1 MKKISWLLK
10 SAIFLFV
17 SFIVVMVGLYTYAF
31 FSPKLE
37 LKTSGKFFLYDKNDT
52 LVYQGSSS
60 SEWVNLEDMS
70 PDLIDAVISIE
81 DKNFYKH
88 HGFDYLR
95 IVKAMM
101 TNIKSKS
108 IVQGASTISMQY
120 IKNMYLDFDQTWS
133 RKIEE
138 AFLTL
143 ELETHY
149 DKDEILEGYLNTIN
163 YGNGNYGIGNASQYY
178 FNKKPKDLTLEEAI
192 ILAGIPNNP
201 SNYNPL
207 SNYDLSIS
215 RANIVADAMVKNKKI
230 TEDKR
235 NALFQNTIA
244 VYGKREQS
252 NLQTLMYYQDAVL
265 QELQNIKEI
274 PLSLVEA
281 GGLKVYTNL
290 DMNIQKNM
298 EESVI
303 KNITTENLQAASV
316 YIDPQTGAVR
326 ALIGGVDYA
335 SSQYNRATQSIRQV
349 GSTMKPILYYAALEN
364 GLTSSSTFL
373 SEPTTFALSNNKTY
387 APKNYNNKYAN
398 DNITMTTA
406 IAYSDNIYAVKTHL
420 FLGEETLVDTAHKM
434 GIKGDLQAV
443 PSLALGTGELN
454 MLDFANAYT
463 TLASG
468 GYQRDLFFIKKIED
482 LDGNVLYEHKETNNL
497 VLNPNYVFILN
508 EMLTATYNSAF
519 KDYNNPTLINL
530 SSKISRKY
538 SIKTGTTDSDFWI
551 AGYNP
556 DALVLVWSGY
566 DDNAK
571 VPTGGGN
578 AVRNIW
584 LDTMETSLKDTE
596 KKWYDIPD
604 NVVGVPLDAISGK
617 KAVDPNHTNIY
628 YFVKGTDGNEQFV
641 SKENSSE

>member
-1 MKKISWLLK
+1 MKKLSWVLK

-60 SEWVNLEDMS
+60 NEWVNLEDMS

-95 IVKAMM
+95 IVKAMIN
-101 TNIKSKS
+101 NIKSKS

-201 SNYNPL
+201 ANYNPL
-207 SNYDLSIS
+207 SDYDRAIS

-230 TEDKR
+230 SEDER
-235 NALFQNTIA
+235 NSLFQNKIA

-298 EESVI
+298 EEAVI

-326 ALIGGVDYA
+326 ALIGGLDYA

-373 SEPTTFALSNNKTY
+373 SEPTTFALSNHKTY

-434 GIKGDLQAV
+434 GITGNLQAV

-468 GYQRDLFFIKKIED
+468 GYQRDLFFINKVED
-482 LDGNVLYEHKETNNL
+482 LEGNILYEHKETNHL

-566 DDNAK
+566 DDNSK

-596 KKWYDIPD
+596 KRWYEIPD
-604 NVVGVPLDAISGK
+604 NVVGIPLDAISGK